1 MTGGA
6 VDITADLVQRLQ
18 KVRAL
23 TESSVPGEAAAAAAK
38 LQEILLKYN
47 LEMED
52 IEEESPEADDR
63 YVKEELELAATSGN
77 MINWR
82 RILLSGIARSLMCAA
97 FGYKGTP
104 KMVIVGQKHNIE
116 IVRHFYDYLSSEIS
130 RLADATWQ
138 KARSRTLEHGR
149 SWKSSF
155 YNGAVDIVVQRLEEK
170 YQQVSRRN
178 SETRALV
185 LRNERELDDAVGNLI
200 GRVRR
205 NTVRQRHSEAGYSRG
220 ARAGKRVS
228 LDDPVR
234 GGGASGRLRG
244 SRRRRR

>member
-1 MTGGA
+1 MTSGA
-6 VDITADLVQRLQ
+6 VDITADLIQRLQ

-52 IEEESPEADDR
+52 IKDDSPVLDDR
-63 YVKEELELAATSGN
+63 YVKEELELGTTSGN

-97 FGYKGTP
+97 FGYQGTR
-104 KMVIVGQKHNIE
+104 KMVIVGQGHNIE

-130 RLADATWQ
+130 RLADVTWT
-138 KARSRTLEHGR
+138 KARNRTREHAR

-170 YQQVSRRN
+170 YQQVSQQD
-178 SETRALV
+178 SHTQALV
-185 LRNERELDDAVGNLI
+185 LRNQRDLDDAVEHLI
-200 GRVRR
+200 GRVRK
-205 NTVRQRHSEAGYSRG
+205 NTVRQRHSKAGYGRG
-220 ARAGKRVS
+220 ARAGKRVN
-228 LDDPVR
+228 LDRPVR
-234 GGGASGRLRG
+234 GEERANRLRR
-244 SRRRRR
+244 S

>member
-1 MTGGA
+1 MTNST
-6 VDITADLVQRLQ
+6 VDITGDLIQRLQ

-52 IEEESPEADDR
+52 IEEDSPVPHDK
-63 YVKEELELAATSGN
+63 YVKEELELGVTSGN

-97 FGYKGTP
+97 FGYQGTR
-104 KMVIVGQKHNIE
+104 KMVIVGQGHNIE

-130 RLADATWQ
+130 RLADVTWA
-138 KARSRTLEHGR
+138 KARIRTREHAR

-170 YQQVSRRN
+170 YQQVSN
-178 SETRALV
+178 QDSHTQALV
-185 LRNERELDDAVGNLI
+185 LRNERDLDDAVGHLI
-200 GRVRR
+200 GRVRK
-205 NTVRQRHSEAGYSRG
+205 NTVRQRHSKAGYSRG
-220 ARAGKRVS
+220 VRAGKRVN
-228 LDDPVR
+228 LDRPV
-234 GGGASGRLRG
+234 GGDGRANRLRR
-244 SRRRRR
+244 S

>member
-52 IEEESPEADDR
+52 IEEESPAPDDR
-63 YVKEELELAATSGN
+63 YVKEELDLGATSGN

-82 RILLSGIARSLMCAA
+82 RILLSGIARALMCAA

-104 KMVIVGQKHNIE
+104 RMVIVGQTHNIVM
-116 IVRHFYDYLSSEIS
+116 VRHFYDYLSSEIA
-130 RLADATWQ
+130 RLADATWE
-138 KARSRTLEHGR
+138 KARRRTREHGR

-155 YNGAVDIVVQRLEEK
+155 YNGAVDVVVQRLGEK
-170 YQQVSRRN
+170 YRQVSERDRH
-178 SETRALV
+178 TKALV

-200 GRVRR
+200 GRVRK
-205 NTVRQRHSEAGYSRG
+205 NTVRQRYSEAGYSRG

-228 LDDPVR
+228 LDRPVR
-234 GGGASGRLRG
+234 GGGGKRLGEEAVGR
-244 SRRRRR
+244 

>member
-1 MTGGA
+1 MTGSA
-6 VDITADLVQRLQ
+6 VDITEDLVQRLQ

-52 IEEESPEADDR
+52 IEEDSPTSDDR
-63 YVKEELELAATSGN
+63 YVKEELELGVTSGN

-97 FGYKGTP
+97 FGYQGTHR
-104 KMVIVGQKHNIE
+104 MVIVGQRHNIE
-116 IVRHFYDYLSSEIS
+116 ITRHFYDYLSSEIS
-130 RLADATWQ
+130 RLADVTWV
-138 KARSRTLEHGR
+138 KARNRTREHAR

-170 YQQVSRRN
+170 YRQVSKQD
-178 SETRALV
+178 SHTQALV
-185 LRNERELDDAVGNLI
+185 LKNERDLDEAVGHLI
-200 GRVRR
+200 GRVRK
-205 NTVRQRHSEAGYSRG
+205 NTVRQRYSEAGYSRG
-220 ARAGKRVS
+220 TRVGKRVN
-228 LDDPVR
+228 LDQPVSNNR
-234 GGGASGRLRG
+234 RTSRLRS
-244 SRRRRR
+244 SRRG

>member
-1 MTGGA
+1 MTSNT
-6 VDITADLVQRLQ
+6 VDITGELIQRLQ

-52 IEEESPEADDR
+52 VEENSPVPHDK
-63 YVKEELELAATSGN
+63 YVRDELELGVTSGN

-97 FGYKGTP
+97 FGSKGTR
-104 KMVIVGQKHNIE
+104 KMVIVGQRHNIE

-130 RLADATWQ
+130 RLADVTWG
-138 KARSRTLEHGR
+138 KARNGTRENAR

-155 YNGAVDIVVQRLEEK
+155 YNGAVDIVVQRLEGK
-170 YQQVSRRN
+170 YQQVSNRD
-178 SETRALV
+178 SHTQALV
-185 LRNERELDDAVGNLI
+185 LRNERDLDDAVGHLI
-200 GRVRR
+200 GRVRK
-205 NTVRQRHSEAGYSRG
+205 NTVRQRHSKAGYSRG
-220 ARAGKRVS
+220 VRAGKRVN
-228 LDDPVR
+228 LDRPV
-234 GGGASGRLRG
+234 GGDGRANRLRR
-244 SRRRRR
+244 S

>member
-1 MTGGA
+1 MTSGA
-6 VDITADLVQRLQ
+6 VGITADLIQRLQ

-52 IEEESPEADDR
+52 IKDDSPVSDDR
-63 YVKEELELAATSGN
+63 YVKEELELGATSGN

-97 FGYKGTP
+97 FGYQGTR
-104 KMVIVGQKHNIE
+104 KMVIVGQRHNIE

-130 RLADATWQ
+130 RLADATWK
-138 KARSRTLEHGR
+138 KARDRTREYAR

-170 YQQVSRRN
+170 YQQVSKKDN
-178 SETRALV
+178 HTQALV
-185 LRNERELDDAVGNLI
+185 LKNERDLDDAVGNLI
-200 GRVRR
+200 GRVRK
-205 NTVRQRHSEAGYSRG
+205 NTVRQRYSEAGYSRG

-228 LDDPVR
+228 LDRPV
-234 GGGASGRLRG
+234 GGNGRTSSLRR
-244 SRRRRR
+244 SRRS

>member
-1 MTGGA
+1 MTA
-6 VDITADLVQRLQ
+6 ASATEITGDLIQRLQ

-52 IEEESPEADDR
+52 IEEDSPEADDR
-63 YVKEELELAATSGN
+63 YVKEELELGATSGN

-97 FGYKGTP
+97 FGYQGTP

-116 IVRHFYDYLSSEIS
+116 IVRHFYDYLSYEIS
-130 RLADATWQ
+130 RLADVTWE
-138 KARSRTLEHGR
+138 KAKGRTREHGR

-155 YNGAVDIVVQRLEEK
+155 YNGAVDVVVQRLEEK
-170 YQQVSRRN
+170 YQQVSKQD
-178 SETRALV
+178 SHTQALV
-185 LRNERELDDAVGNLI
+185 LKNERDLDDAVGNLI
-200 GRVRR
+200 GRVRKSA
-205 NTVRQRHSEAGYSRG
+205 VRQRHSKAGYSRG
-220 ARAGKRVS
+220 ARAGKRFN
-228 LDDPVR
+228 LDRPVR
-234 GGGASGRLRG
+234 GDGGANRLRN
-244 SRRRRR
+244 S